1 MAYLKADGFDD
12 AILGIDC
19 NQERII
25 YDISVMIEILV
36 KDGMTQEDALE
47 YLNYNV
53 LSAYVGDNTPIYI
66 YTMGINEINDL

>member
-36 KDGMTQEDALE
+36 KDGLTQEDALE

-66 YTMGINEINDL
+66 YKMGINEINDL